1 MVLSIL
7 RVLRSFT
14 LLTGRKTA
22 WRFDQVWTERQ
33 AVLDVSMNLRSAFSK
48 LPPRPRLYAATAIYG
63 VAGGGIAVAFHEC
76 IHQLYGRTF
85 ETWSVQAP
93 ESFAWRTLALMLIA
107 SLASGVLLHF
117 AGPSAAGSGI
127 PQLKLA
133 FWKDFGWSSPKIMW
147 VKFVAGALSIGSGMS
162 LGREGPS
169 VQMAGTLASGIATRL
184 GVVKSKHRMP
194 AAAGAAAGLAA
205 AFNTPL
211 AAVTFVLEEI
221 IGDLNSR
228 FLGNV
233 LMASVIGSLVVH
245 GLLSAEPS
253 FQMVVTSEPSWQVYV
268 LIPWVAACATL
279 TGWVFQL
286 GSLKLRRWSHAQV
299 CLPAWALPVVG
310 ALATWA
316 IGLLVWKQTGH
327 LGVFGLGYND
337 LSEALSGRLAW
348 ELAALLLVAK
358 LLATVLCY
366 GLGGCGGIFSPT
378 LFFGGMAG
386 LAAAGLGGLVLP
398 LQEGDLVVLAVVG
411 MCGCLGAVVRAPVT
425 GILIVFEMT
434 HQFSLVLPLMLGA
447 LVSQAI
453 SRRLMHSNFYE
464 AVLEQDGH
472 HLDHIIPP
480 RDLGAWQQLP
490 TSAIANFHPV
500 SLTDL
505 ASESMRGAIDQYPY
519 ANFPL
524 LQDGKVVGVLT
535 RHDMERALL
544 THMPPEFEP
553 AVTADPNE
561 SIRGIQSR
569 IIDSRTGMV
578 VLCDE
583 KQALLGVIT
592 LHDLLR
598 AQLAYG
604 EVGVD

>member
-1 MVLSIL
+1 MPA
-7 RVLRSFT
+7 RSD
-14 LLTGRKTA
+14 R
-22 WRFDQVWTERQ
+22 WWTPFQ
-33 AVLDVSMNLRSAFSK
+33 AVLGVGMSLRSLLSK
-48 LPPRPRLYAATAIYG
+48 LPPRPRLYVATAIYG
-63 VAGGGIAVAFHEC
+63 VAGGGIAVAFHQC
-76 IHQLYGRTF
+76 IHLLYGRTF
-85 ETWSVQAP
+85 ETWAVQSP
-93 ESFAWRTLALMLIA
+93 DTFAWRTLALMLAA
-107 SLASGVLLHF
+107 SLASGLLLHF

-133 FWKDFGWSSPKIMW
+133 YWKEFGWSSPRIMW
-147 VKFVAGALSIGSGMS
+147 VKFVAGAVSIGSGMS

-169 VQMAGTLASGIATRL
+169 VQMAGTMGSVIATRL
-184 GVVKSKHRMP
+184 GLAKAKHRMP

-233 LMASVIGSLVVH
+233 LMASMIGALVVH
-245 GLLSAEPS
+245 GLLGAEPA
-253 FQMVVTSEPSWQVYV
+253 FRMVVTNEPGWQVYV
-268 LIPWVAACATL
+268 LTPWVAACATL
-279 TGWVFQL
+279 AGLLFQR
-286 GSLKLRRWSHAQV
+286 GSLNLRGWSHAQRR
-299 CLPAWALPVVG
+299 LPAWALPSVG
-310 ALATWA
+310 ALLTWA
-316 IGLLVWKQTGH
+316 IGMLVWKQTGR

-337 LSEALSGRLAW
+337 LSDALSGRLAW

-358 LLATVLCY
+358 LLATILCY

-386 LAAAGLGGLVLP
+386 LAAAGLGKLVLP
-398 LQEGDLVVLAVVG
+398 LHEGDQVVLAVVG
-411 MCGCLGAVVRAPVT
+411 MCACLGAVVRAPVT

-434 HQFSLVLPLMLGA
+434 HQFSLVLPLMLGV

-453 SRRLMHSNFYE
+453 SRRMMNSNFYE
-464 AVLEQDGH
+464 EVLEQDGH
-472 HLDHIIPP
+472 HLNRIIPP

-490 TSAIANFHPV
+490 ASAIANFHPE

-505 ASESMRGAIDQYPY
+505 GRESLRAAFNRHPY
-519 ANFPL
+519 SNFPV

-544 THMPPEFEP
+544 SNEAPEFEP
-553 AVTADPNE
+553 AVTADPQE
-561 SIRGIQSR
+561 SIRVIQSR
-569 IIDSRTGMV
+569 IIDSRAGMV
-578 VLCDE
+578 ILCDD
-583 KQALLGVIT
+583 KQTLLGVVT

-604 EVGVD
+604 NVGED

>member
-1 MVLSIL
+1 MS
-7 RVLRSFT
+7 LRS
-14 LLTGRKTA
+14 LLA
-22 WRFDQVWTERQ
+22 
-33 AVLDVSMNLRSAFSK
+33 K
-48 LPPRPRLYAATAIYG
+48 LPPRPRLYVATAIYG
-63 VAGGGIAVAFHEC
+63 VAGGGIAVAFHQC
-76 IHQLYGRTF
+76 IHLLYSRTI
-85 ETWSVQAP
+85 ETWAAQSP
-93 ESFAWRTLALMLIA
+93 DTFAWRTLALMLAA
-107 SLASGVLLHF
+107 SLASGLLLHF

-133 FWKDFGWSSPKIMW
+133 YWKEFGWSSPRIMW

-169 VQMAGTLASGIATRL
+169 VQMAGTMGSFIATRL
-184 GVVKSKHRMP
+184 GLAKAKHRMP

-233 LMASVIGSLVVH
+233 LMASLIGALVVH
-245 GLLSAEPS
+245 GLLGAESAFRMDVPNEPG
-253 FQMVVTSEPSWQVYV
+253 WQVY
-268 LIPWVAACATL
+268 LLTPWVAACATL
-279 TGWVFQL
+279 AGLLFQHFSLNLRGWSRAQ
-286 GSLKLRRWSHAQV
+286 RR
-299 CLPAWALPVVG
+299 LPAWALPAVG

-316 IGLLVWKQTGH
+316 IGMLVWKQTGR
-327 LGVFGLGYND
+327 LGVFSLGYND
-337 LSEALSGRLAW
+337 LSDALSGRLAW
-348 ELAALLLVAK
+348 QLAALLLVAK

-386 LAAAGLGGLVLP
+386 LAAAGLGGLALP
-398 LQEGDLVVLAVVG
+398 LHEGDKVVLAVVG
-411 MCGCLGAVVRAPVT
+411 MCACLGAVVRAPVT

-453 SRRLMHSNFYE
+453 SRRLMRSNFYE

-472 HLDHIIPP
+472 HLTHIIPP
-480 RDLGAWQQLP
+480 RDLGAWQNLP
-490 TSAIANFHPV
+490 ASAIANFHPE
-500 SLTDL
+500 SLTDIG
-505 ASESMRGAIDQYPY
+505 AESMRAAFDGHPY
-519 ANFPL
+519 SNFPVL
-524 LQDGKVVGVLT
+524 RNGKVVGVLT
-535 RHDMERALL
+535 RHEIERALISNAEP
-544 THMPPEFEP
+544 MVEP
-553 AVTADPNE
+553 AVIVDPQE
-561 SIRGIQSR
+561 SIRVIQSR
-569 IIDSRTGMV
+569 IIDSRAGMV
-578 VLCDE
+578 VLCDD
-583 KQALLGVIT
+583 KQALLGVVT

-604 EVGVD
+604 KVGED

>member
-1 MVLSIL
+1 MEAMLHVPMS
-7 RVLRSFT
+7 LRS
-14 LLTGRKTA
+14 LLA
-22 WRFDQVWTERQ
+22 
-33 AVLDVSMNLRSAFSK
+33 K
-48 LPPRPRLYAATAIYG
+48 LPSRPRLYVATAIYG

-76 IHQLYGRTF
+76 IHQLYGRTI
-85 ETWSVQAP
+85 ETWAVQAP
-93 ESFAWRTLALMLIA
+93 DSFAWRTLALMLA
-107 SLASGVLLHF
+107 AALVSGLLLHLCSP
-117 AGPSAAGSGI
+117 AAAGSGI

-133 FWKDFGWSSPKIMW
+133 YWKEFGWSSPRIMW
-147 VKFVAGALSIGSGMS
+147 VKFVAGALSIGSGIS

-169 VQMAGTLASGIATRL
+169 VQMAGTMASFIATRL
-184 GVVKSKHRMP
+184 GLAKAKHRMP

-233 LMASVIGSLVVH
+233 LMASVVGALVTH
-245 GLLSAEPS
+245 GLLGAEPA
-253 FQMVVTSEPSWQVYV
+253 FQMVVTSEPGWQVYV
-268 LIPWVAACATL
+268 LTPWVAACATL
-279 TGWVFQL
+279 AGLLFQR
-286 GSLKLRRWSHAQV
+286 GSLQLRGWSQKQRR
-299 CLPAWALPVVG
+299 LPVWSLPMVA

-316 IGLLVWKQTGH
+316 TGMLVWKTTGH

-337 LSEALSGRLAW
+337 LSDALSGRLAW
-348 ELAALLLVAK
+348 ELAALMLGAK

-386 LAAAGLGGLVLP
+386 LVAAGLGALVLP
-398 LQEGDLVVLAVVG
+398 LHEGGMAALAVVG
-411 MCGCLGAVVRAPVT
+411 MCACLGAVVRAPVT

-472 HLDHIIPP
+472 HLSRIIPP
-480 RDLGAWQQLP
+480 RDFETWQQLP
-490 TSAIANFHPV
+490 ASTIANFHPV

-505 ASESMRGAIDQYPY
+505 SGESLRTAFSQHPF
-519 ANFPL
+519 ANFPVL
-524 LQDGKVVGVLT
+524 EDGRVIGVIT
-535 RHDMERALL
+535 RREMESALL
-544 THMPPEFEP
+544 SQEQPEFEP
-553 AVTADPNE
+553 AVTADPRE
-561 SIRGIQSR
+561 SIRAVQSR
-569 IIDSRTGMV
+569 IIDSKVGMV
-578 VLCDE
+578 VLCDD
-583 KQALLGVIT
+583 KQSLLGVVT

-604 EVGVD
+604 HVGED

>member
-1 MVLSIL
+1 MLVVLMSL
-7 RVLRSFT
+7 RK
-14 LLTGRKTA
+14 LLA
-22 WRFDQVWTERQ
+22 
-33 AVLDVSMNLRSAFSK
+33 K
-48 LPPRPRLYAATAIYG
+48 LPPRPRLYVATAIYG

-76 IHQLYGRTF
+76 IHFLYSHTF
-85 ETWSVQAP
+85 EAWAVQAP
-93 ESFAWRTLALMLIA
+93 GSFAWRTLVLMLA
-107 SLASGVLLHF
+107 AALASGVLLHV
-117 AGPSAAGSGI
+117 AGPAAAGSGI

-133 FWKDFGWSSPKIMW
+133 FWKEFGWSSPRIMW

-169 VQMAGTLASGIATRL
+169 VQMAGTLGSVIATQL
-184 GVVKSKHRMP
+184 GLVKSKHRMP

-233 LMASVIGSLVVH
+233 LMASVIGALVVH
-245 GLLSAEPS
+245 GALGAEPAFS
-253 FQMVVTSEPSWQVYV
+253 MVVTKEPGWLVYV
-268 LIPWVAACATL
+268 LTPWVAACATFAGL
-279 TGWVFQL
+279 LFQR
-286 GSLKLRRWSHAQV
+286 GSLDLRGWSRTQRR
-299 CLPAWALPVVG
+299 LPPWARPAVG
-310 ALATWA
+310 ALLTWVL
-316 IGLLVWKQTGH
+316 GVLVWKATGR

-337 LSEALSGRLAW
+337 LSDALSGHLEW
-348 ELAALLLVAK
+348 KLAALLLAAK

-386 LAAAGLGGLVLP
+386 LAAAGLARLLLP
-398 LQEGDLVVLAVVG
+398 LHEADMVVLAVVG
-411 MCGCLGAVVRAPVT
+411 MCACLGAVVRAPVT

-453 SRRLMHSNFYE
+453 SRRMMHANFYE

-472 HLDHIIPP
+472 HLSRIIPP
-480 RDLGAWQQLP
+480 RDLGAWQQMP
-490 TSAIANFHPV
+490 VSSIANFHPV
-500 SLTDL
+500 SLPDL
-505 ASESMRGAIDQYPY
+505 EAETIRSALGKHPY

-524 LQDGKVVGVLT
+524 VLDGRVAGVLT
-535 RHDMERALL
+535 RREMESALL
-544 THMPPEFEP
+544 SQEVPQYEP
-553 AVTADPNE
+553 AVTADPQE
-561 SIRGIQSR
+561 SIGAIQSS
-569 IIDSRTGMV
+569 IIESRAGMV
-578 VLCDE
+578 VLCDD
-583 KQALLGVIT
+583 KQGLLGVVS

-604 EVGVD
+604 NVGED